1 MADLLSI
8 SPTLAAERQLDVVF
22 VHGLGG
28 DPLTTWRHGND
39 ASSSWPHWLAE
50 AFPESVGVWSLGYA
64 ASPTKLRGVGASI
77 GQLFGKPADPD
88 EGQGMSLTRRAE
100 NCLDRLVKSGI
111 GQRPCLFIAHSLG
124 GLLVKAILR
133 KAAESIHAPER
144 QAVLSSCRGV
154 LFLATPH
161 QGSSLATLASKFKLY
176 FPTVTTEDLQD
187 NDDHLI
193 DLYEWYRA
201 NAPERNI
208 QTRSYYEDRQTANV
222 VTVVSRTSA
231 DPGVSGITARG
242 PTPLDK
248 DHIQISKPLDRTDQ
262 AYLESVAMIG
272 NLLDGRAEPAP
283 YRFNPASSQRV
294 GSDRSSSSTSS
305 LPSASSLPIVGSYG
319 MVANV
324 RGDHNTVVGGQGN
337 QVLSGV
343 TAGGDVV
350 LGDKVGGDMVA
361 GDKFDGDKVA
371 GDKIVNQPSP
381 TGSAPGWAPPPAGT
395 AAAPSLKPGPWR
407 VFLSHTSELRQ
418 YPAAASYIDKAERA
432 VSAEEHVIVD
442 MADFPS
448 IDEAPAT
455 VCIER
460 VQGCDVYVGIF
471 GTRYGSPVR
480 DRPEVSYTELEFDTA
495 TAVGIPRLVFLLD
508 TEADELGIPAKAL
521 IDREYG
527 SRQDDFLQR
536 VKDSGM
542 TMQRFRNPDDLKAL
556 VERSLRALA
565 EKAQTV

>member
-1 MADLLSI
+1 M
-8 SPTLAAERQLDVVF
+8 
-22 VHGLGG
+22 
-28 DPLTTWRHGND
+28 
-39 ASSSWPHWLAE
+39 
-50 AFPESVGVWSLGYA
+50 
-64 ASPTKLRGVGASI
+64 
-77 GQLFGKPADPD
+77 FGKPADPD
-88 EGQGMSLTRRAE
+88 AGQGMSLTRRAE

-111 GQRPCLFIAHSLG
+111 GQRPCMFITHSLG

-144 QAVLSSCRGV
+144 QAVQTNCRGV

-161 QGSSLATLASKFKLY
+161 HGSSLASLASKFKLY
-176 FPTVTTEDLQD
+176 FPTITTEDLQA

-201 NAPERNI
+201 NAPENHI
-208 QTRSYYEDRQTANV
+208 QTRSYYEDRHIANV
-222 VTVVSRTSA
+222 VAVVSRSSA

-262 AYLESVAMIG
+262 AYLESVAMIR
-272 NLLDGRAEPAP
+272 NLLDGRAEPTP
-283 YRFNPASSQRV
+283 YRFNPASSQPDGPAQPSSSTPGMPFAARMPMV
-294 GSDRSSSSTSS
+294 GSDGT
-305 LPSASSLPIVGSYG
+305 G
-319 MVANV
+319 MNV
-324 RGDHNTVVGGQGN
+324 EGDHNTVVSGKGN

-343 TAGGDVV
+343 TTGGDVV
-350 LGDKVGGDMVA
+350 FGDKVGGDKVS
-361 GDKFDGDKVA
+361 GDKFGGDKVA
-371 GDKIVNQPSP
+371 GDKIVNQTSP
-381 TGSAPGWAPPPAGT
+381 TGSSPELVPPPSGSAAG
-395 AAAPSLKPGPWR
+395 ASLKPGPWR

-418 YPAAASYIDKAERA
+418 YPAAGSYIDKAERA
-432 VSAEEHVIVD
+432 VSAAEHAIVD

-460 VQGCDVYVGIF
+460 VKGCDVYVGVF
-471 GTRYGSPVR
+471 GTRYGSPVK

-495 TAVGIPRLVFLLD
+495 TAIGIPRLVFLLD
-508 TEADELGIPAKAL
+508 IEADGLGIPAKAL

-527 SRQDDFLQR
+527 SRQDAFLQR
-536 VKDSGM
+536 VQDSGM

-565 EKAQTV
+565 QKTLTA